1 MVICYNSIK
10 ERDSAHDRKWRA
22 FMQYEYS
29 LIHVSDDFG
38 RGGDMYSLSLVD
50 ARDLAFSCNG
60 KSVILSGKYLFCFSS
75 SDKAEHITGEYTVK
89 TLYFL
94 PYFYNVNLNTAIID
108 APVYAEMREKY
119 GYPDFSLFRKRT
131 NDYNGI
137 IKLTDSEYE
146 SVFTLFSS
154 AERHIDSHPSDVMW
168 SCRTRS
174 EIISVLRIAE
184 AAQKG
189 KHTDVTNEVLRYIR
203 ANPKADLSLTALCA
217 KFNTNRTTL
226 ANTIKE
232 LTGLSPAQYVLS
244 ERLGQ
249 TRPELLFTAIPVAE
263 VAEKYGFDDPNYY
276 IRAFKKKYGTTP
288 LQYRKNGF
296 EKRISEEK
304 NYHLTKGG
312 TDLMTEDEF
321 RNYLKR
327 GLGLAVIRL
336 RREPDK
342 TRFREAFKEYV
353 TVPRWYVIHAHAFE
367 YEDELLSCFDDAE
380 QIKQEIFD
388 VCLSTKIKFTRFL
401 VRILKRWGIGDSL
414 EKRLKAEYEDLYNR
428 VYTAADSIPDK
439 SLYALFDKPCT
450 NDHALLEK
458 KFDIAAKS
466 YPVCE
471 LNEIYMDYHTIFDA
485 YAEYDDSKET
495 EKRLIDKELEMRKK
509 TGYVPSAPAYDVMFS
524 RTHDSDERIR
534 EYVNGILPDGYM
546 DKYYITFEKPLRP
559 SQAEKLNAD
568 YFING
573 EVDVEKIV
581 AFHSEYLPI
590 TVVKQVEQRIRDMS
604 DKKRRIELMTL
615 FQNEHGDT
623 LVDTCLSELFLD
635 ELKECA
641 AKNPASLDTYTL
653 AGFVLYGHSD
663 EIKKYAA
670 ELIDKDT
677 LKNFAVSSYFLYNY
691 KKEDRELFATKL
703 SDTDAEDYGLYLSTF
718 VEAIAHGVPDL
729 PLEMLYLAFI
739 KNGGTYGRIHFM
751 EALYKGGVYNERII
765 EEALHDAYR
774 KTRNIA
780 ALMRDKKPYI
790 EIKKLNGNNAGDC
803 VRFFEETEKKDNHFA
818 IGLDRHFDKSE
829 WEKLYLN
836 PLQNSVFCDTS
847 YLSTSVRVRLLSEG
861 RMNGFIAYIGKKPVG
876 FIDCGNKDDYKYLN
890 GLADEAEKDEFVITA
905 PVADDERVSEALIR
919 RAAEYAEEDQRPVSK
934 VYLQR
939 SREKD
944 DYEKIKDMFLPSGF
958 EIYKQS
964 DDDITLIKTSFSN

>member
-1 MVICYNSIK
+1 MS
-10 ERDSAHDRKWRA
+10 
-22 FMQYEYS
+22 
-29 LIHVSDDFG
+29 
-38 RGGDMYSLSLVD
+38 
-50 ARDLAFSCNG
+50 
-60 KSVILSGKYLFCFSS
+60 
-75 SDKAEHITGEYTVK
+75 
-89 TLYFL
+89 
-94 PYFYNVNLNTAIID
+94 
-108 APVYAEMREKY
+108 
-119 GYPDFSLFRKRT
+119 
-131 NDYNGI
+131 
-137 IKLTDSEYE
+137 
-146 SVFTLFSS
+146 
-154 AERHIDSHPSDVMW
+154 
-168 SCRTRS
+168 
-174 EIISVLRIAE
+174 
-184 AAQKG
+184 
-189 KHTDVTNEVLRYIR
+189 
-203 ANPKADLSLTALCA
+203 ALCT
-217 KFNTNRTTL
+217 KFSTNRTTL

-249 TRPELLFTAIPVAE
+249 TRPELLFTAIPVSE
-263 VAEKYGFDDPNYY
+263 IAEKYGFDDPNYY

-321 RNYLKR
+321 RDYLKR

-342 TRFREAFKEYV
+342 TRFREVFKK
-353 TVPRWYVIHAHAFE
+353 YVIYRCRFCINEHTFE

-380 QIKQEIFD
+380 QIKREIFD
-388 VCLSTKIKFTRFL
+388 VCLSTKIKYTPFL

-428 VYTAADSIPDK
+428 VYAAADSLPDK

-458 KFDIAAKS
+458 KFDVAAKS

-509 TGYVPSAPAYDVMFS
+509 TGYVPSAPAYDVLFDLF
-524 RTHDSDERIR
+524 HDAHAGIR
-534 EYVNGILPDGYM
+534 DYVNGRLPDGYT
-546 DKYYITFEKPLRP
+546 DKYNITSVNRTRFRP
-559 SQAEKLNAD
+559 SEIEKFDCD

-573 EVDVEKIV
+573 KDGPLIKSA
-581 AFHSEYLPI
+581 AFCSEYLPPS
-590 TVVKQVEQRIRDMS
+590 VVKQVELYIRDMT
-604 DKKRRIELMTL
+604 DNEKRDGLLSL
-615 FQNEHGDT
+615 FYNPVPVKF
-623 LVDTCLSELFLD
+623 VDSCLSLALLG
-635 ELKECA
+635 ELKAELSKA
-641 AKNPASLDTYTL
+641 PNPWDVFTL
-653 AGFVLYGHSD
+653 GSFVLRGHGK

-670 ELIDKDT
+670 ELIDKDVLT
-677 LKNFAVSSYFLYNY
+677 YQAVFSYFVYNY
-691 KKEDRELFATKL
+691 EKGDRELFAIKL
-703 SDTDAEDYGLYLSTF
+703 SETKAKYYSLYQNAF
-718 VEAIAHGVPDL
+718 AAAIERGVPNL

-739 KNGGTYGRIHFM
+739 NSGGTFGRAHFM

-765 EEALHDAYR
+765 EEALYDENKR
-774 KTRNIA
+774 TREIA
-780 ALMRDKKPYI
+780 ALMLDKKPYI
-790 EIKKLNGNNAGDC
+790 EVKKLNGNNAGDC
-803 VRFFEETEKKDNHFA
+803 VRFFEEIEKKDDRFA
-818 IGLDRHFDKSE
+818 IGLDRHFDKKE

-861 RMNGFIAYIGKKPVG
+861 RMNGFTAYIGKKPVG
-876 FIDCGNKDDYKYLN
+876 FIDCGNRDDYKYLS

-919 RAAEYAEEDQRPVSK
+919 RAAEYAEEDRRPVSK
-934 VYLQR
+934 VYLQK
-939 SREKD
+939 SREGD
-944 DYEKIKDMFLPSGF
+944 NYEKTKDMFLSAGF
-958 EIYKQS
+958 EIYRQS
-964 DDDITLIKTSFSN
+964 EDDTILIKTSFIKNDNKFVFVSGF

>member
-1 MVICYNSIK
+1 
-10 ERDSAHDRKWRA
+10 
-22 FMQYEYS
+22 MQYEYS
-29 LIHVSDDFG
+29 LIHISNDFG

-75 SDKAEHITGEYTVK
+75 SDKAEHITGEYTAK

-146 SVFTLFSS
+146 SVFMLFSS

-174 EIISVLRIAE
+174 VIISVLRIAE

-203 ANPKADLSLTALCA
+203 ANPKADLSLSALCA

-263 VAEKYGFDDPNYY
+263 IAEKYGFDDPNYY

-321 RNYLKR
+321 RDYLKR

-353 TVPRWYVIHAHAFE
+353 ISSRWYAIHAHAFE

-380 QIKQEIFD
+380 QIKREIFD
-388 VCLSTKIKFTRFL
+388 LCASKKVEFTPYLVCL
-401 VRILKRWGIGDSL
+401 LKRWGVGEVL
-414 EKRLKAEYEDLYNR
+414 EKRLKAEYEDLYDK
-428 VYTAADSIPDK
+428 VCAAADNMPDK
-439 SLYALFDKPCT
+439 SLYTLFDMSCVNDQALF
-450 NDHALLEK
+450 EK
-458 KFDIAAKS
+458 KFEAAEKS
-466 YPVCE
+466 IPISE
-471 LNEIYMDYHTIFDA
+471 LNEIYFDYHTAFDA
-485 YAEYDDSKET
+485 YAAYDDSKET
-495 EKRLIDKELEMRKK
+495 EKRLIDKELEMRQK
-509 TGYVPSAPAYDVMFS
+509 TGYVPSAPANDVLFS
-524 RTHDSDERIR
+524 RSHDADVRIR
-534 EYVNGILPDGYM
+534 EYVNGILPDGYT
-546 DKYYITFEKPLRP
+546 DKYNIISVNRMRFRP
-559 SQAEKLNAD
+559 SEIEKLDCD

-573 EVDVEKIV
+573 KDEPLIKSA
-581 AFHSEYLPI
+581 AFCSEYLPPS
-590 TVVKQVEQRIRDMS
+590 VVRQVELYIRDMTDNEERDGLLS
-604 DKKRRIELMTL
+604 L
-615 FQNEHGDT
+615 FYNPAPEKF
-623 LVDTCLSELFLD
+623 VDSCLSVALLD
-635 ELKECA
+635 ELKDELSKA
-641 AKNPASLDTYTL
+641 PNPWDVFTL
-653 AGFVLYGHSD
+653 GSFVLRGHGK

-670 ELIDKDT
+670 KLIDKDVLT
-677 LKNFAVSSYFLYNY
+677 YQAVFSYFVYNY
-691 KKEDRELFATKL
+691 EKEDRELFAIKL
-703 SDTDAEDYGLYLSTF
+703 SETKEKYYRVYQNAF
-718 VEAIAHGVPDL
+718 AAAIERGVPDL

-739 KNGGTYGRIHFM
+739 NSGGTFGRAHFM

-765 EEALHDAYR
+765 EEALRCADTKAR
-774 KTRNIA
+774 AIA
-780 ALMRDKKPYI
+780 ALMRGKKPYI
-790 EIKKLNGNNAGDC
+790 EVKKLNGNNAGDC
-803 VRFFEETEKKDNHFA
+803 VRFFEEAEKKDNRFA
-818 IGLDRHFDKSE
+818 IGLDRHFDKKE

-836 PLQNSVFCDTS
+836 PLQNSVFCDMS
-847 YLSTSVRVRLLSEG
+847 YLSTSLRVRLLSEG
-861 RMNGFIAYIGKKPVG
+861 RMNGFIAYVGKKPVG
-876 FIDCGNKDDYKYLN
+876 FIDCGNRDDYKYLK
-890 GLADEAEKDEFVITA
+890 GLADEPEKDEFVITA

-919 RAAEYAEEDQRPVSK
+919 RAVEYAEEDQRPVSK
-934 VYLQR
+934 VYLQK
-939 SREKD
+939 SREED
-944 DYEKIKDMFLPSGF
+944 NYEKIKDMFLSAGF
-958 EIYKQS
+958 EIYRQS
-964 DDDITLIKTSFSN
+964 EDDTILIKTSFVKTDDKRYVFVGG

>member
-1 MVICYNSIK
+1 
-10 ERDSAHDRKWRA
+10 
-22 FMQYEYS
+22 MQYEYS
-29 LIHVSDDFG
+29 LIHISNDFG

-75 SDKAEHITGEYTVK
+75 SDKAEHITGEYTAK

-131 NDYNGI
+131 DEYNGI

-189 KHTDVTNEVLRYIR
+189 RHTDVTNEVLRYIR
-203 ANPKADLSLTALCA
+203 ANPKADLSLPALCA
-217 KFNTNRTTL
+217 KFSTNRTTL

-263 VAEKYGFDDPNYY
+263 IAEKYGFDDPNYY

-321 RNYLKR
+321 RDYLKR

-342 TRFREAFKEYV
+342 TRFREAFKEYIISS
-353 TVPRWYVIHAHAFE
+353 RWYAIHAHAFE

-380 QIKQEIFD
+380 QIKREIFD
-388 VCLSTKIKFTRFL
+388 LCASKKVNFTPYLVCL
-401 VRILKRWGIGDSL
+401 LKRWGVGEVL
-414 EKRLKAEYEDLYNR
+414 EKRLKAEYEDLYDK
-428 VYTAADSIPDK
+428 VCAAADNMPDK
-439 SLYALFDKPCT
+439 SLYALFDMSCV
-450 NDHALLEK
+450 NDQALFEK
-458 KFDIAAKS
+458 KFEAAEKS
-466 YPVCE
+466 IPIYE
-471 LNEIYMDYHTIFDA
+471 LNEIYFDYHTAFDV
-485 YAEYDDSKET
+485 YAAYDDSKET

-509 TGYVPSAPAYDVMFS
+509 TGYVPSAPANDVLFS
-524 RTHDSDERIR
+524 RTHDADERIR

-559 SQAEKLNAD
+559 SQAEKLDAD

-573 EVDVEKIV
+573 EVDIEKIV

-615 FQNEHGDT
+615 FQDEHGDT
-623 LVDTCLSELFLD
+623 VVDTCLSELFLD
-635 ELKECA
+635 ELKECV

-653 AGFVLYGHSD
+653 AGFVLHGHSD

-718 VEAIAHGVPDL
+718 VEAITRGVPDL
-729 PLEMLYLAFI
+729 PLEMLYLSFI
-739 KNGGTYGRIHFM
+739 RYGGNHSSYFM
-751 EALYKGGVYNERII
+751 NALYKGGIYNERII
-765 EEALHDAYR
+765 EEALRCVEPKAR
-774 KTRNIA
+774 AIA

-790 EIKKLNGNNAGDC
+790 EIKKLNGYNAGDC
-803 VRFFEETEKKDNHFA
+803 IKLFEDIERKRNLSA
-818 IGLDRHFDKSE
+818 VGLDRHLDKNEYQKAFSE
-829 WEKLYLN
+829 
-836 PLQNSVFCDTS
+836 PLQNYTFCEPQ

-876 FIDCGNKDDYKYLN
+876 FIDCGNRDDYKYLN

-905 PVADDERVSEALIR
+905 PVSDDERVSEALIQ
-919 RAAEYAEEDQRPVSK
+919 RAAEYAEEDRRPVSK

-939 SREKD
+939 SREGD
-944 DYEKIKDMFLPSGF
+944 NYEKIKDMFLSAGF
-958 EIYKQS
+958 EIYRQS
-964 DDDITLIKTSFSN
+964 EDDITLIKTSFID